1 MSNDSTEGRIDPAD
15 WWPAATALVTGAG
28 RGIGFGI
35 ARELTRR
42 GAHVAICERDAEL
55 AASAAERLADQP
67 GSVSTEVC
75 DVTDSAAVEAAVES
89 VIAGQGRLDVVVNN
103 AGITRTNM
111 IWNLTDEEWA
121 AVLNTNLTSQFYV
134 MRAAVRRWMKEHGG
148 AIVNISSIGGLRG
161 SVGQAN
167 YASAKSGIVGLTK
180 SGALEL
186 GRYGVRVN
194 AVAPGTTETEM
205 TEPILANE
213 KLRDKIVGEVLLGR
227 LGTVEDIAAA
237 VAFLAGPEASWVTG
251 KVLTVDGGA
260 YN

>member
-1 MSNDSTEGRIDPAD
+1 MSNDPTEGRIDPAD
-15 WWPAATALVTGAG
+15 WWPGATALVTGAG

-35 ARELTRR
+35 AKELTRR
-42 GAHVAICERDAEL
+42 GAHVTICERDPEL
-55 AASAAERLADQP
+55 AAQAAERLADQP

-75 DVTDSAAVEAAVES
+75 DVTDSAAVDAAVES
-89 VIAGQGRLDVVVNN
+89 VIARQGRLDVIVNN
-103 AGITRTNM
+103 AGISRANM
-111 IWNLTDEEWA
+111 IWKLTDEEWA
-121 AVLNTNLTSQFYV
+121 AVIGTNLTSQFYV
-134 MRAAVRRWMKEHGG
+134 MRAAVRLWMKENGG

-194 AVAPGTTETEM
+194 AIAPGTTTTEM

-213 KLRDKIVGEVLLGR
+213 KLRDKIVGEILLGR
-227 LGTVEDIAAA
+227 LGEVQDIAAA

>member
-1 MSNDSTEGRIDPAD
+1 MSNDSTAERVDPAE

-42 GAHVAICERDAEL
+42 GAHVAICERDPEL
-55 AASAAERLADQP
+55 AAGAAERLADEP
-67 GSVSTEVC
+67 GSVSIEIC
-75 DVTDSAAVEAAVES
+75 DVTDSAAVDAAVES
-89 VIAGQGRLDVVVNN
+89 VLARQGRLDVVVNN

-121 AVLNTNLTSQFYV
+121 AVIGTNLTSQFYV
-134 MRAAVRRWMKEHGG
+134 MRAAVRLWMKENGG

-194 AVAPGTTETEM
+194 AVAPGTTATEM